1 MEMPRGYSDVK
12 YSHKKRKIKRELP
25 GIGSSVGK
33 VTDLSHQHSPWE
45 CKVHRFKSWST
56 QAAAGYR
63 CTPGRV
69 GPFSPVRPPGLKQ
82 SFQANSPA
90 RLEQSFQSDHP
101 AWTSP
106 GQSGQPPG
114 RPGAVVPGR
123 PTGLDQSRPTD
134 WTGLVQPGW
143 SAWTSPV
150 IPKYNGPKNFYIFL

>member
-12 YSHKKRKIKRELP
+12 YSHKKRKIKREPP

-82 SFQANSPA
+82 SFQANHPA
-90 RLEQSFQSDHP
+90 GLEQSFQADHPAGLEQSFQSDHP
-101 AWTSP
+101 A
-106 GQSGQPPG
+106 GLERLLQSG
-114 RPGAVVPGR
+114 
-123 PTGLDQSRPTD
+123 LDWNGQ
-134 WTGLVQPGW
+134 VN
-143 SAWTSPV
+143 
-150 IPKYNGPKNFYIFL
+150 PKTNDQTLI